1 MLVLRK
7 SLFSRQVEARKIAVM
22 GYLLVLEKF
31 KIVNTMLP
39 SSQPLSQS
47 LHLSQQVEVD
57 VHCRPDAAANEVLC
71 LEILGNLRRCFSQPC
86 DVRQVLYEGLCNVLR
101 LNSQLGGHILQLLYK
116 QFERHYE
123 PDEDVLPPVK
133 LAPCVSGCGSEIIL
147 SEPLAYLVSCLQ
159 LCLIKCDYQTLEE
172 ESSGCDDAEIIIEQC
187 KKTLVSLTKRILK
200 CELEDFELDKSSDFC
215 HANSVGMKNTLFAEQ
230 LLGIYEALIEFNFLS
245 CGFSIESSE
254 VITQL
259 FDAHQMLA
267 SLLQEKCTA
276 AGRGKGRPS
285 SSSSKQSVTP
295 KSYLSLNC
303 VTKLLDAFY
312 SDSTP
317 SHQQSLSVLR
327 ENQQFTQYIVSLAV
341 LKVHQIQDFGTCDGA
356 FAEHPSLLFDKCCII
371 GKNLF
376 KRFTS
381 DYPLMEQRDKGKSL
395 VSHCLDGYC
404 LLVNA
409 VCARYPERL
418 VQFLTHSSSDVPPT
432 AVMVTP
438 NSQHNLHQH
447 VKKLQKVVVA
457 TLSDDE
463 GPFRSRE
470 VAMVVSLISIL
481 SQRLQQDSAELHQVL
496 GWCQKICTE
505 QNIDDHGLAKAMVK
519 LLLSLTLQL
528 KSGTSL
534 VSIAT

>member
-1 MLVLRK
+1 
-7 SLFSRQVEARKIAVM
+7 
-22 GYLLVLEKF
+22 
-31 KIVNTMLP
+31 
-39 SSQPLSQS
+39 
-47 LHLSQQVEVD
+47 
-57 VHCRPDAAANEVLC
+57 
-71 LEILGNLRRCFSQPC
+71 
-86 DVRQVLYEGLCNVLR
+86 
-101 LNSQLGGHILQLLYK
+101 
-116 QFERHYE
+116 
-123 PDEDVLPPVK
+123 
-133 LAPCVSGCGSEIIL
+133 
-147 SEPLAYLVSCLQ
+147 
-159 LCLIKCDYQTLEE
+159 
-172 ESSGCDDAEIIIEQC
+172 
-187 KKTLVSLTKRILK
+187 
-200 CELEDFELDKSSDFC
+200 
-215 HANSVGMKNTLFAEQ
+215 
-230 LLGIYEALIEFNFLS
+230 
-245 CGFSIESSE
+245 
-254 VITQL
+254 
-259 FDAHQMLA
+259 
-267 SLLQEKCTA
+267 
-276 AGRGKGRPS
+276 
-285 SSSSKQSVTP
+285 
-295 KSYLSLNC
+295 LSLNC

-534 VSIAT
+534 ASQLLAYLTLCIFARPKKDMQCLQNAVS